1 MAKKA
6 APKKKATPKKK
17 APAQKVNKSQA
28 IRDYCEANPDAG
40 PTETAAALKKQGIKV
55 STAMVSTVKTQA
67 KKKTKTQ
74 KRRGRPRKNAT
85 SSAKPASD
93 KIALSSL
100 IQAKK
105 MAESLGGIEKAQT
118 ALAALAKLQ

>member
-1 MAKKA
+1 MAKKPALKKKA
-6 APKKKATPKKK
+6 APKKRVPK
-17 APAQKVNKSQA
+17 QKVNKSQA

-40 PTETAAALKKQGIKV
+40 PTETAAALKKQGIQV

-67 KKKTKTQ
+67 KKK
-74 KRRGRPRKNAT
+74 RGRGRKKAARGAKKAT
-85 SSAKPASD
+85 GD

-105 MAESLGGIEKAQT
+105 MVEQMGGLDKAQS

>member
-1 MAKKA
+1 MAKKKA
-6 APKKKATPKKK
+6 AVAE
-17 APAQKVNKSQA
+17 VNKSQA
-28 IRDYCEANPDAG
+28 IRDFVQANPTVG
-40 PTETAAALKKQGIKV
+40 PKETAAALTEQGIQV
-55 STAMVSTVKTQA
+55 SPAMVSTVKTQA
-67 KKKTKTQ
+67 KKKKG
-74 KRRGRPRKNAT
+74 KRGRPRKNAA

-105 MAESLGGIEKAQT
+105 MAESLGGVEKAQT

>member
-1 MAKKA
+1 MAKK
-6 APKKKATPKKK
+6 
-17 APAQKVNKSQA
+17 KVNKSRA
-28 IRDYCEANPDAG
+28 IRDYCKANPEAG
-40 PTETAAALKKQGIKV
+40 PTETAAALKKQGIQV

-67 KKKTKTQ
+67 KKKKG
-74 KRRGRPRKNAT
+74 RGRKKAARG
-85 SSAKPASD
+85 AKPASD